1 MCNKIMGFLDFRK
14 KGKVQFL
21 FVLCMLVPLIV
32 TDSITFYTIYQ
43 STQAK
48 TRHKME
54 SYASAVEYSMTNRVE
69 NTVGWARKIYL
80 NKNIEGFLEQDFHS
94 PLGYVISRQKFMK
107 DTLLENM
114 ADDIARM
121 NIYADNDG
129 IVNGG
134 MFGRIET
141 IKDSKWYKHL
151 QETGN
156 NEMLFLYYDDS
167 QYAESE
173 KKRKFVFIKKLNYFL
188 RGKEKILKLELDYRD
203 MTESL
208 KKLNYDLPV
217 YVCSGDTI
225 LISNKIKSSMGGQLE
240 QFTDWDKI
248 GYQKT
253 LHLYGLDIRIFVLKE
268 CRFRIEDLIQYL
280 PISIVLI
287 LVNLIFPIVL
297 VSALNRNKL
306 KEREMKLA
314 RTRAELLA
322 LQSQINPHFLF
333 NALESIRMH
342 SILKN
347 EYETAS
353 MVEKLAVM
361 ERKNVEWG
369 DDSVEIE
376 QEIDFVKAYLGLQ
389 KYRFG
394 ERLSFELDV
403 DASCIHYKVPKLSI
417 VTFVENA
424 CVHGIESKTVPG
436 WIFVRVYEEKE
447 KLCIEIED
455 TGCGMDEIYM
465 EKLRYKMEHASI
477 ESLKEKGRVGM
488 INACL
493 RLKMISNNEVEF
505 ELDGE
510 KGMGTMILI
519 RIPRNYV
526 SKN

>member
-1 MCNKIMGFLDFRK
+1 MGFLNFRK

-32 TDSITFYTIYQ
+32 TDSITFYTIFQYA
-43 STQAK
+43 QAK

-54 SYASAVEYSMTNRVE
+54 SYASAVEYSITNRVE
-69 NTVGWARKIYL
+69 NTVSWARKIYL
-80 NKNIEGFLEQDFHS
+80 NKYIERFLEQDFVS
-94 PLGYVISRQKFMK
+94 PLDYVTSNQQFMK
-107 DTLLENM
+107 DTLLENIS
-114 ADDIARM
+114 DDIAKM
-121 NIYADNDG
+121 NMYADNDG

-134 MFGRIET
+134 MFSRIET
-141 IKDSKWYKHL
+141 VKDSKWYKHL
-151 QETGN
+151 QETGKD
-156 NEMLFLYYDDS
+156 EMLFLYYDDS

-173 KKRKFVFIKKLNYFL
+173 KERKFVFIKKLNYFL
-188 RGKEKILKLELDYRD
+188 RGKEKILKLELDYRN
-203 MTESL
+203 MTKSL
-208 KKLNYDLPV
+208 KKMNYDLPV
-217 YVCSGDTI
+217 YVCSGDRI
-225 LISNKIKSSMGGQLE
+225 LMSNQIKNSIGEELE
-240 QFTDWDKI
+240 QFTAWDKI

-253 LHLYGLDIRIFVLKE
+253 LHLYGLDIRIFVLNDTN
-268 CRFRIEDLIQYL
+268 FRIEDLFQYL
-280 PISIVLI
+280 PIAIILI

-297 VSALNRNKL
+297 VSAINRSKL
-306 KEREMKLA
+306 REREMKLA

-361 ERKNVEWG
+361 ERQNVEWG
-369 DDSVEIE
+369 NDSVEIE
-376 QEIDFVKAYLGLQ
+376 QEIVFVKAYLGLQ

-394 ERLSFELDV
+394 QRLSFELDV
-403 DASCIHYKVPKLSI
+403 DEPCIHYKIPKLSI

-424 CVHGIESKTVPG
+424 CVHGIESKTAPG

-465 EKLRYKMEHASI
+465 EQLRYKMEHASI
-477 ESLKEKGRVGM
+477 ESLKEKGRVGI

-493 RLKMISNNEVEF
+493 RLKMISNDEVEF

-510 KGMGTMILI
+510 KGVGTMVLI
-519 RIPRNYV
+519 RIPLNYV